1 MDFDELAKLYEE
13 HLRGLRRSAS
23 YLKQCRS
30 HIRALAKYCQR
41 EAGITD
47 PRQLVGQHLVDYIV
61 YRIKK
66 SNVGPWGLS
75 GMTEKRPMY
84 LSPDLGVTVP
94 GRGAQPDRHPPGHEP
109 RPILAPQ
116 GDPLLRHPPAPAPP
130 GRPPAADEFPV
141 QRLPVLAGDE
151 PRPPQD
157 QPEQEP
163 GRADVPVG
171 HPHLPRADEPEDG
184 REGGPLPGVPVL
196 APDLARRQPSV
207 LVVHDQRLPRE
218 RPGRVPAEERRSVV
232 CGGQVVSVED
242 ADPVPGRR
250 PRSRRTTGVSGVALL
265 AMTAQVTPGSSR
277 LSLSYTAWTDTPRR
291 SGSA

>member
-1 MDFDELAKLYEE
+1 MRPAY
-13 HLRGLRRSAS
+13 HA
-23 YLKQCRS
+23 
-30 HIRALAKYCQR
+30 
-41 EAGITD
+41 EAGSRN
-47 PRQLVGQHLVDYIV
+47 PGYLRVSKRCPLSVGNST
-61 YRIKK
+61 RRTRR
-66 SNVGPWGLS
+66 GRS
-75 GMTEKRPMY
+75 G
-84 LSPDLGVTVP
+84 
-94 GRGAQPDRHPPGHEP
+94 
-109 RPILAPQ
+109 
-116 GDPLLRHPPAPAPP
+116 
-130 GRPPAADEFPV
+130 
-141 QRLPVLAGDE
+141 
-151 PRPPQD
+151 QD
-157 QPEQEP
+157 QPEQEV
-163 GRADVPVG
+163 GGAEVPVG
-171 HPHLPRADEPEDG
+171 QRHLPRADEFEDG
-184 REGGPLPGVPVL
+184 RVGGPLLGVPVL